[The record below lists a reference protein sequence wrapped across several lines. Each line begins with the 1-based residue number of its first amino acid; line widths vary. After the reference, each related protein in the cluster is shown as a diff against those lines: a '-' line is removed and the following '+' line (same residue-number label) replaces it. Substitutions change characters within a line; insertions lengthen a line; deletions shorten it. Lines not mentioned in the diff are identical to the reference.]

1 MGRAWRG
8 TIITF
13 SSSISPFQINDGKKC
28 SLQQHHII
36 AFSIFIRAETT
47 QFKAS
52 LTLNK
57 NTRTQQHALPPDS
70 SLHIFFPSGQMQG
83 NCKIW
88 GAHPNAPLFAYQWWG
103 WCPCLLKPNWL
114 WNVCSLLNDI
124 LTAYD
129 ETIVAQQSDREWLC
143 FILSAGGPSGPGQ
156 QQHHWALYQ
165 TIHIMASFN
174 ERQPACSCSA
184 STPLEYRTI
193 FWCKWLS
200 TKSFY

>member
-1 MGRAWRG
+1 MLFA
-8 TIITF
+8 TT
-13 SSSISPFQINDGKKC
+13 PHN
-28 SLQQHHII
+28 
-36 AFSIFIRAETT
+36 SIFHFHKSRNYSIQSKLDIKQKHSHTATRA
-47 QFKAS
+47 
-52 LTLNK
+52 
-57 NTRTQQHALPPDS
+57 S
-70 SLHIFFPSGQMQG
+70 SRLKPAYFFPSGQMQG

-165 TIHIMASFN
+165 TRHIMASFN
-174 ERQPACSCSA
+174 ERRPACSCSA